1 MLTPSVRKIH
11 NKNSRKVISLVYVP
25 QVDSHVACES
35 QLEHRWLLQ
44 LTSNPAI
51 AKITSQPI
59 KVDYLL
65 DGEWRTYTPDFL
77 VVWKDEKRIP
87 TVYEVKPSIQ
97 IKKYLDK
104 FQAIR
109 QELAKKGYEFVV
121 VSEDVINTQPL
132 NRNLKKLKH
141 YSSCFVNLSQRL
153 AIYGAI
159 PNKRIPIEQLCSQFP
174 DRNATLCAV
183 FKLLWDG
190 DLAFNSDEVLTLQS
204 LVWIGQGGLR

>member
-1 MLTPSVRKIH
+1 VLNKSVRKIH

-25 QVDSHVACES
+25 QTNSHVACES

-51 AKITSQPI
+51 AKITSQPM
-59 KVDYLL
+59 KVDYFL
-65 DGEWRTYTPDFL
+65 DGEWHTYMPDFL
-77 VVWKDEKRIP
+77 VIWKDDKRIP
-87 TVYEVKPSIQ
+87 IVYEVKPYIQ
-97 IKKYLDK
+97 MRKYSEK
-104 FQAIR
+104 FQAIK
-109 QELAKKGYEFVV
+109 QELAKKGYEFIV
-121 VSEDVINTQPL
+121 VSEDVIDTQPL
-132 NRNLKKLKH
+132 NRNIKKLKH
-141 YSSCFVNLSQRL
+141 YSSCFVDLSQRL

-159 PNKRIPIEQLCSQFP
+159 PKGSIPIEQLCSQFS

-190 DLAFNSDEVLTLQS
+190 DLAFNSDEILTLQS

>member
-1 MLTPSVRKIH
+1 MLNKSVRKIH

-25 QVDSHVACES
+25 QTNSHVACES

-51 AKITSQPI
+51 AKITSQPM

-65 DGEWRTYTPDFL
+65 DGEWHTYTPDFL
-77 VVWKDEKRIP
+77 VIWKDEKRIP
-87 TVYEVKPSIQ
+87 IVYEVKPYIQ
-97 IKKYLDK
+97 MRKYLEK
-104 FQAIR
+104 FQAIK
-109 QELAKKGYEFVV
+109 QELAKKGYEFIV
-121 VSEDVINTQPL
+121 VSEDVIDTQPL
-132 NRNLKKLKH
+132 NRNIKKLKH
-141 YSSCFVNLSQRL
+141 YSSCFVDLSQRL

-159 PNKRIPIEQLCSQFP
+159 PKEGIQIEELCSQFP

>member
-25 QVDSHVACES
+25 QTNSHVACES

-51 AKITSQPI
+51 AKITSQPM

-65 DGEWRTYTPDFL
+65 DGEWHTYTPDFL
-77 VVWKDEKRIP
+77 VIWKDEKRIP
-87 TVYEVKPSIQ
+87 IVYEVKPYIQ
-97 IKKYLDK
+97 MRKYLEK
-104 FQAIR
+104 FQAIK
-109 QELAKKGYEFVV
+109 QELAQKGYEFIV
-121 VSEDVINTQPL
+121 VSEDVIDTQPL
-132 NRNLKKLKH
+132 NRNIKKLKH
-141 YSSCFVNLSQRL
+141 YSSCFVDLSQRL
-153 AIYGAI
+153 AIYEATPKEGI
-159 PNKRIPIEQLCSQFP
+159 QIEELCGQFP

-183 FKLLWDG
+183 FKLLRDG

>member
-25 QVDSHVACES
+25 QVDNHVPCES

-44 LTSNPAI
+44 LTSNPSI
-51 AKITSQPI
+51 ANITSQPM

-77 VVWKDEKRIP
+77 VIWKDEKRTP
-87 TVYEVKPSIQ
+87 TVYEVKPSPQ
-97 IKKYLDK
+97 IKKYINK
-104 FQAIR
+104 FLAIK
-109 QELAKKGYEFVV
+109 QELAKTGYEFVV
-121 VSEDVINTQPL
+121 VSEDFINTQPL
-132 NRNLKKLKH
+132 NKNLKKLKH
-141 YSSCFVNLSQRL
+141 YSSCFVDLSQRL
-153 AIYGAI
+153 AIYEATPKEGLQ
-159 PNKRIPIEQLCSQFP
+159 IEELCSQFP
-174 DRNATLCAV
+174 DRNSTLCAV

-204 LVWIGQGGLR
+204 LVRIGQGGLR